1 MKQQGFI
8 VGTKQTKRTSRV
20 RCKMSTHDRR
30 RCRRVFVRY
39 GATWPK
45 VQLSAGRHTFNLSGH
60 TDFRKQ
66 RETKMVQRIVR
77 YGAIMTVVPTF
88 LLSFVI
94 LISVVH
100 HSNAQGKTRTAGGL
114 ACGQQL
120 KQQCGGVPVQAN
132 NMLECLQKNQEKLH
146 RRCVVLANS
155 VVRRCDRDAAQHCQ
169 AVVAGQGNILGCLTT
184 ARRLVS
190 RRCNASLDALF
201 LRQ

>member
-1 MKQQGFI
+1 MLQ
-8 VGTKQTKRTSRV
+8 RN
-20 RCKMSTHDRR
+20 
-30 RCRRVFVRY
+30 VRY
-39 GATWPK
+39 G
-45 VQLSAGRHTFNLSGH
+45 VLSL
-60 TDFRKQ
+60 
-66 RETKMVQRIVR
+66 
-77 YGAIMTVVPTF
+77 
-88 LLSFVI
+88 VI

-100 HSNAQGKTRTAGGL
+100 YNDAQAKNRTAGGL

-146 RRCVVLANS
+146 ARCVVLANN

-190 RRCNASLDALF
+190 RRCNTALDALF